1 MECILNLL
9 SVDYFDNRKNDNF
22 QGEILIG
29 NNFDIY
35 DLISNTNLIEKLF
48 RVSIC
53 SGHKVHQL
61 YVSSKYCFV
70 NIVTVITSTHFF
82 YLLFMRLDKKVN
94 S

>member
-35 DLISNTNLIEKLF
+35 DLISNINLIEKLF
-48 RVSIC
+48 RV
-53 SGHKVHQL
+53 
-61 YVSSKYCFV
+61 
-70 NIVTVITSTHFF
+70 
-82 YLLFMRLDKKVN
+82 
-94 S
+94 